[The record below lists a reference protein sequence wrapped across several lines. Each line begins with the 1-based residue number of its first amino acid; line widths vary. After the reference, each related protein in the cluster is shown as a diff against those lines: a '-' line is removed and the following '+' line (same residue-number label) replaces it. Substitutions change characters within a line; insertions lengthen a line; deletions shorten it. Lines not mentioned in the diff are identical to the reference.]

1 MSKHKE
7 GKTAGDAAARSVPET
22 RFQAVVLVCRQ
33 CEGRKDGPEHLD
45 SRQARKDLK
54 HALRD
59 QRPKA
64 RVVESSC
71 LGTCPKKALM
81 VAGMRS
87 GQALRGVEASSAE
100 DLERF
105 ARALQVPA

>member
-1 MSKHKE
+1 M
-7 GKTAGDAAARSVPET
+7 
-22 RFQAVVLVCRQ
+22 
-33 CEGRKDGPEHLD
+33 
-45 SRQARKDLK
+45 
-54 HALRD
+54 
-59 QRPKA
+59 
-64 RVVESSC
+64 VESSC